1 MEIPELMEFY
11 LNLPALDVMPANPT
25 TVTTIINHQMRDR
38 DLRIITLNNNQYS
51 HHEIQVQDVVI
62 YYPDEQDRLNWKIAI
77 PRTLIKG
84 LILWYH
90 INLGYAREQILYDTV
105 HQRYHHQKLRDL
117 CKQTVQGCPH
127 HCQQHKKLGKGY
139 GYHAPRLARL
149 APWTEVAVDLIGP
162 WKYYNKETDTEYT
175 FNALTCIDTV
185 TKFVEI
191 ICVRYK
197 NSIHIAQQFANCWL
211 LRFPKPNYCIH

>member
-1 MEIPELMEFY
+1 M
-11 LNLPALDVMPANPT
+11 
-25 TVTTIINHQMRDR
+25 
-38 DLRIITLNNNQYS
+38 
-51 HHEIQVQDVVI
+51 
-62 YYPDEQDRLNWKIAI
+62 
-77 PRTLIKG
+77 
-84 LILWYH
+84 
-90 INLGYAREQILYDTV
+90 
-105 HQRYHHQKLRDL
+105 
-117 CKQTVQGCPH
+117 QTDCTRCPH
-127 HCQQHKKLGKGY
+127 HCQQHKQLGKGY

-162 WKYYNKETDTEYT
+162 WKYYNEETEIEYT